1 MSADSPLEV
10 ISTLPPNFQPVT
22 EQLLKFISP
31 HVKSSS
37 DGQKFFDWTG
47 FKNAIDDYPGV
58 DIVIEGFDSPSTSKV
73 AFKELPLQTTNS
85 LIVTLSMPIAKD
97 SVIAALKPLF
107 TDLQSAK
114 DKGVASFKQIS
125 PGDPSKR
132 PPVPAVHGWECRL
145 LLLAEKP
152 SQTSDFSALVGTV
165 QIASPK
171 LSTEEKWYA
180 LDEASTEE
188 ITLDVTVM
196 KLGVEAGFQGYSP
209 KFLIYHIFKLYK
221 AKMPQSV
228 TSPIT
233 YFDVVSTLP
242 QDFKEAAGQLVNFF
256 SPHVNEISSGVKQLN
271 WASLKDSVDDYPG
284 IELVIAGFSVP
295 GAATTTFKDLP
306 DYCAAALRDP
316 LSVPIP
322 SDLSST
328 LSRSFSDLRYA
339 KQAGWAD
346 FKQRESTAQY
356 GWEYRVLAMVP
367 NPSVAEDFI
376 ALLAT
381 IQLDSPKIS
390 DESGWYEANQLYST
404 DISVNPVMM
413 KLAVN
418 KDFKAPATA

>member
-1 MSADSPLEV
+1 MSPLKV

-37 DGQKFFDWTG
+37 DGPKFFDWAG
-47 FKNAIDDYPGV
+47 FKYALDDYPGV

-152 SQTSDFSALVGTV
+152 SRTSDFSAMVGTV

-188 ITLDVTVM
+188 ITLNVTVM
-196 KLGVEAGFQGYSP
+196 KLGVEAGFQGLS
-209 KFLIYHIFKLYK
+209 LAL
-221 AKMPQSV
+221 
-228 TSPIT
+228 T

-242 QDFKEAAGQLVNFF
+242 QDFKETAGQLVNFF

-295 GAATTTFKDLP
+295 GAVTTTFKDLP

-356 GWEYRVLAMVP
+356 GWEYRVLTMVP

-418 KDFKAPATA
+418 KDFKALTTA

>member
-73 AFKELPLQTTNS
+73 AFKELPSQTADG
-85 LIVTLSMPIAKD
+85 LIVTLSMPIAKA

-196 KLGVEAGFQGYSP
+196 KLGVEAGFQ
-209 KFLIYHIFKLYK
+209 
-221 AKMPQSV
+221 
-228 TSPIT
+228 
-233 YFDVVSTLP
+233 
-242 QDFKEAAGQLVNFF
+242 
-256 SPHVNEISSGVKQLN
+256 
-271 WASLKDSVDDYPG
+271 
-284 IELVIAGFSVP
+284 
-295 GAATTTFKDLP
+295 
-306 DYCAAALRDP
+306 
-316 LSVPIP
+316 
-322 SDLSST
+322 
-328 LSRSFSDLRYA
+328 
-339 KQAGWAD
+339 
-346 FKQRESTAQY
+346 
-356 GWEYRVLAMVP
+356 
-367 NPSVAEDFI
+367 
-376 ALLAT
+376 
-381 IQLDSPKIS
+381 
-390 DESGWYEANQLYST
+390 
-404 DISVNPVMM
+404 
-413 KLAVN
+413 
-418 KDFKAPATA
+418 AP